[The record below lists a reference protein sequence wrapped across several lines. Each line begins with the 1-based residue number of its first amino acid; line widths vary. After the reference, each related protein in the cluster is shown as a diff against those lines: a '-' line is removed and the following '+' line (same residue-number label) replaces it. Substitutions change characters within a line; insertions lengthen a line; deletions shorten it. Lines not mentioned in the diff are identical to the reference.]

1 MSTNPTPTPTVK
13 ISGRISNVDAYPKIK
28 PRRWTTLVRMAAASQ
43 YDTPATVE
51 VVSESSIGAEGQVI
65 EVVCAVSGRY
75 RSYEVTD
82 KGTGEVRTVR
92 TADNLL
98 TALL

>member
-1 MSTNPTPTPTVK
+1 MSQAQAAPTVK
-13 ISGRISNVDAYPKIK
+13 ISGRISNVDAYPKNK
-28 PRRWTTLVRMAAASQ
+28 PRRWTTLVRMPAASE

-51 VVSESSIGAEGQVI
+51 VVSEASIGAEGQVI
-65 EVVCAVSGRY
+65 EVLCSVSGRY